1 LIKEFETAFEKILTV
16 ELMQRTVENQEKIKN
31 EIIDFVKNQSK
42 D

>member
-1 LIKEFETAFEKILTV
+1 LIKEFETAFEKILTE